1 MLGIPV
7 HALEPQ
13 SAHFFRRVEQML
25 GSGPLRSDSDLARLV
40 DRRLPLTSLDALTRN
55 GLTDDEIF
63 AYVVPRR
70 TLLHRKTRKE
80 PLTHEES
87 DRAVRVAR
95 ISALAEEVFGDG
107 AKSGRWLRKPKVRF
121 DGRSPLELLRTE
133 SGARLVEE
141 LLLQLDFGF
150 AA

>member
-7 HALEPQ
+7 HALDPQ

-40 DRRLPLTSLDALTRN
+40 ERRLPLASLDSLTQN
-55 GLTDDEIF
+55 GLSDDEIF
-63 AYVVPRR
+63 AYVLPRR
-70 TLLHRKTRKE
+70 
-80 PLTHEES
+80 THEES

-95 ISALAEEVFGDG
+95 ISALAEEVFGDV
-107 AKSGRWLRKPKVRF
+107 AKAGRWLRKPKIRF